1 MSLQEKPRGSPES
14 PDRRAEEAEQRRLH
28 RRLRLALRSKQINP
42 RLRTFL
48 FVLEVVLVLGL
59 LVWWLSSRS
68 VQQSKSLWVLFLYS
82 FPAEFIISTVP
93 HEPVILYFSKF
104 YPPLLTAL
112 VSVAGLVL
120 TEIINYTV
128 FQYVAD
134 LRLFRRMLES
144 RVVQK
149 SVNLF
154 NKAPFL
160 TLWVCGFTP
169 IPFYPLRF
177 LVVLARYP
185 LWKYILAVFTS
196 RLPRIY
202 LIALLGDLLSFP
214 DYVIF
219 GIFGLLLAVALA
231 PLFFQLFKKRQK
243 KRLAA
248 SPPLGQ
254 DGDGLPPE

>member
-1 MSLQEKPRGSPES
+1 
-14 PDRRAEEAEQRRLH
+14 
-28 RRLRLALRSKQINP
+28 
-42 RLRTFL
+42 
-48 FVLEVVLVLGL
+48 
-59 LVWWLSSRS
+59 
-68 VQQSKSLWVLFLYS
+68 
-82 FPAEFIISTVP
+82 
-93 HEPVILYFSKF
+93 VILYFSKF

-128 FQYVAD
+128 FRYVAD

-231 PLFFQLFKKRQK
+231 PLCFQLFKKRQK